1 MMMVI
6 MLIITLLSFL
16 GLVNS
21 IGNYDW
27 RFYAALI
34 GFCGFLFLTGA
45 LVRQIFFNDE
55 HLF

>member
-55 HLF
+55 HSF